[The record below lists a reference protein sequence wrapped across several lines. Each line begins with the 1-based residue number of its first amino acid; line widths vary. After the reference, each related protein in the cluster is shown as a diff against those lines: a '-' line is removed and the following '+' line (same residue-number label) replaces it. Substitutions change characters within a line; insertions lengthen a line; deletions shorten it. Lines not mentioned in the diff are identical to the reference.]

1 MLIMGAPGAG
11 KGTQAKQISDH
22 YGIPAI
28 STGEI
33 FRRHIAEQTE
43 LGKRVKEIIS
53 AGDFVPDVLTTA
65 LVAQRLLEPDART
78 GFLLDGYPR
87 TAAQVAALDIMLG
100 DLGTGL
106 DCVLSLEADVDDLV
120 ARLLKRAEIEGRADD
135 NETTIRHRMGVY
147 EAETAELMDIFARRG
162 ILLSV
167 NGEGGIDEVTQRIV
181 AAIDEFTGALR

>member
-11 KGTQAKQISDH
+11 KGTQARQISDH

-28 STGEI
+28 STGAI

-65 LVAQRLLEPDART
+65 LVAQRLLEPDARR

-100 DLGTGL
+100 DLGTAL
-106 DCVLSLEADVDDLV
+106 DCVLTLEADVDDLV
-120 ARLLKRAEIEGRADD
+120 ARLLKRAEIEGRSDD
-135 NETTIRHRMGVY
+135 NETTIRHRMSVY

-181 AAIDEFTGALR
+181 AAIDEFIGAR